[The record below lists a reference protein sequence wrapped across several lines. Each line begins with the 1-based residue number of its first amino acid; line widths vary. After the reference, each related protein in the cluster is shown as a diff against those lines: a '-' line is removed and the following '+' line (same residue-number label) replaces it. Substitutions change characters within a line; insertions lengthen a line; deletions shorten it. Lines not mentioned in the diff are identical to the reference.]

1 MFEFSTLA
9 IYPIYGCQST
19 LTCLIKASGKFFN
32 FHGQPEARLNRDDS
46 VYGHSTHRR
55 TWFIKSIS
63 IFLFSAPDIHLENLQ
78 KMCVDGIVYKA
89 IWEEG
94 LRIVIDEWQ
103 EFIIL
108 YVSNKTRTTTCLKSN
123 SLLTFK
129 STVVLN
135 ANVAFLSIQSVD
147 TNIDPSYRSPA
158 QISSYCSIT
167 ASIGSII
174 IGLILVR
181 QIRLKKHMKTANK
194 LVSGWY

>member
-78 KMCVDGIVYKA
+78 RTCVDGLLRLA
-89 IWEEG
+89 DWEEG
-94 LRIVIDEWQ
+94 LRTVTDEWQ
-103 EFIIL
+103 QFIIL
-108 YVSNKTRTTTCLKSN
+108 YVSNKTKHQHNYMSQV
-123 SLLTFK
+123 LLHLFF
-129 STVVLN
+129 
-135 ANVAFLSIQSVD
+135 FLSPQS
-147 TNIDPSYRSPA
+147 
-158 QISSYCSIT
+158 C
-167 ASIGSII
+167 
-174 IGLILVR
+174 
-181 QIRLKKHMKTANK
+181 
-194 LVSGWY
+194 